1 MRTYGRI
8 PFQGGLQWVE
18 VNSDQTGSD
27 DYVWITTV
35 IQNCKL
41 ILGESPFFANYGI
54 PSEQAVMQQ
63 LFPDFYVTQI
73 QQRYSQYFASLVIS
87 RVPDTVNPTYL
98 VNIITKNGAQVQ
110 VSIAT

>member
-1 MRTYGRI
+1 M
-8 PFQGGLQWVE
+8 E

-87 RVPDTVNPTYL
+87 KVPGSVNPTYL

-110 VSIAT
+110 VSIGT

>member
-8 PFQGGLQWVE
+8 PKNGGLAWVE
-18 VNSDQTGSD
+18 VNSNDTASD

-41 ILGESPFFANYGI
+41 ILGESPYFANYGI
-54 PSEQAVMQQ
+54 PSEQAIIQQ
-63 LFPDFYVTQI
+63 LFPDYYVTQI
-73 QQRYSQYFASLVIS
+73 QQRYAQYFASLIIS
-87 RVPDTVNPTYL
+87 NVPGEVNPTYL
-98 VNIITKNGAQVQ
+98 VNIITKAGSRVQ